1 MYETCSKLI
10 IKTPERRQEK
20 NLETLSKGSGMS
32 DK

>member
-20 NLETLSKGSGMS
+20 NLETLSKGSGKS